1 MKYVHT
7 NLVARNWKVL
17 ADFYIKVFKCEPV
30 PPERDLSGDWIDR
43 AVNLR
48 ETHIT
53 GVHLRLP
60 GYKDGPTLEV
70 FQYDDEPAR
79 ETIYPNTPG
88 LCHLA
93 FSVEDVLATADK
105 IVEMGGDWLGQLT
118 EVEIKGVG
126 RLVFA
131 YMRDP
136 EGNIIEIQKHES

>member
-7 NLVARNWKVL
+7 NIVARDWRQL
-17 ADFYIKVFKCEPV
+17 ADFYVKVFGCEPV
-30 PPERDLSGDWIDR
+30 PPERDLKGDWIDK

-48 ETHIT
+48 GTHIT

-60 GYKDGPTLEV
+60 GYRDGPTLEV
-70 FQYDDEPAR
+70 FQYEDEPAR
-79 ETIYPNTPG
+79 EMVYPNTPG

-93 FSVEDVLATADK
+93 FRVDDVLKTADK

-126 RLVFA
+126 TLVFA

-136 EGNIIEIQKHES
+136 EGNIIEIQRQET

>member
-7 NLVARNWKVL
+7 NLVARNWKAL
-17 ADFYIKVFKCEPV
+17 ADFYIKVFNCEPV
-30 PPERDLSGDWIDR
+30 PPERDLSGDWIDK

>member
-7 NLVARNWKVL
+7 NIVARNWRLL
-17 ADFYIKVFKCEPV
+17 ADFYIKVFGCEPV
-30 PPERDLSGDWIDR
+30 PPERDLRGDWIDK
-43 AVNLR
+43 AVNLSD
-48 ETHIT
+48 THIT

-60 GYKDGPTLEV
+60 GYKNGPTLEV
-70 FQYDDEPAR
+70 FQYEDEP
-79 ETIYPNTPG
+79 ESKMVYPNTPG

-93 FSVEDVLATADK
+93 FRVDDVLETADR

-126 RLVFA
+126 GLVFA

-136 EGNIIEIQKHES
+136 EGNIIEIQRQET